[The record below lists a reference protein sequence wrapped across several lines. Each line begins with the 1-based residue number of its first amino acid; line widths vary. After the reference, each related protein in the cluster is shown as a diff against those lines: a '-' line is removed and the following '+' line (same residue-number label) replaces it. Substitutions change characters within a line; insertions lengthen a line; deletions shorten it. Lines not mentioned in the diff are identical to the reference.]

1 MKRLVAITAL
11 CLLLATAFAG
21 GRRRVQ
27 SVEPPAQALQPERP
41 DSQQAIYRYTEA
53 IKLRTIGADT
63 LAART
68 LLHEALERDSLFAPA
83 YYELA
88 IGNNYDTPDE
98 GIALARR
105 AWELDTTNL
114 WYLRLY
120 GQKLLM
126 AERYKE
132 ALPVFR
138 RLQEQDPHEPDN
150 YHILAALYEQDRQPF
165 AAIITL
171 DSAEMRFGR
180 GRIPYLNHMKRR
192 LLIATKQHN
201 RAIDEA
207 KALVEE
213 IPYEAENHTILADLY
228 AMTGRDSLA
237 RAEFQAAMRI
247 DSTDLG
253 TLTSLYNFHNAHRD
267 YRSMLGVLRRI
278 FERPEMPLET
288 KVGRFEAL
296 TSDIAFYREYY
307 FALNDLAACL
317 SILYPTDPRVVELYA
332 RHLIASGELDRA
344 LEHYKLHTADDPPQ
358 ESYYRSIIDIEGYK
372 QRPDS
377 VQLYVERALRLFP
390 DKPELHI
397 AGGNVYYYSEDFD
410 KAVQAYRTSLR
421 YADTDSLRSAIWGQI
436 GDVRHRQAEL
446 AEQPKRQKQYQKA
459 CYDAYKQALRYNP
472 DNAMVLNNWAY
483 FLSLEGRDLDRAL
496 RMADRVEELTDNN
509 PTYMDTRAWILFRLG
524 RLKEARRVM
533 QQAIA
538 LDGQSSL
545 ELLVHYGD
553 ILHALGEQFMAETYW
568 KKALDKGYDEAAVK
582 ERLARPRVTPPP
594 TE

>member
-1 MKRLVAITAL
+1 MKRLAAITAL
-11 CLLLATAFAG
+11 CILFAAAFAG
-21 GRRRVQ
+21 GRAGVQ
-27 SVEPPAQALQPERP
+27 SDGMRDSLRSRWPDSLQPL
-41 DSQQAIYRYTEA
+41 YLYTEA
-53 IKLRTIGADT
+53 VKLRTIGADT
-63 LAART
+63 VQAGK
-68 LLHEALERDSLFAPA
+68 LLHEAARRDSLFAPA

-88 IGNNYDTPDE
+88 LGNHYATPDE
-98 GIALARR
+98 GVALARR
-105 AWELDTTNL
+105 AYDLDTANL
-114 WYLRLY
+114 WYLQLY
-120 GQKLLM
+120 GQTLLM

-132 ALPVFR
+132 ALPVYR
-138 RLQEQDPHEPDN
+138 RLQELDPREPNN
-150 YHILAALYEQDRQPF
+150 YRILAALYEQDRQPF

-180 GRIPYLNHMKRR
+180 IPYLSRMKRQ
-192 LLIATKQHN
+192 LLIATNQLN

-213 IPYEAENHTILADLY
+213 LPYEAENHTILADLY
-228 AMTGRDSLA
+228 AMSGRDSLA
-237 RAEFQAAMRI
+237 LASYRTAMRI

-253 TLTSLYNFHNAHRD
+253 TLTSFYNFYNSRHD
-267 YRSMLGVLRRI
+267 YRAMLGVLRRI

-421 YADTDSLRSAIWGQI
+421 YADTDSLRSTIWGQI

-446 AEQPKRQKQYQKA
+446 AELPKKQKQYQKA

-496 RMADRVEELTDNN
+496 RMAERVEELTDNN

-594 TE
+594 AE

>member
-1 MKRLVAITAL
+1 MKRLAAITAL
-11 CLLLATAFAG
+11 CILFAAAFAG
-21 GRRRVQ
+21 GRGGVQPDEPQDSLRRRW
-27 SVEPPAQALQPERP
+27 PDTLQPL
-41 DSQQAIYRYTEA
+41 YLYTEA
-53 IKLRTIGADT
+53 VKLRTIEADS
-63 LAART
+63 LRAGE
-68 LLHEALERDSLFAPA
+68 LLREAVRRDSLFAPA
-83 YYELA
+83 LYELA
-88 IGNNYDTPDE
+88 LGRHYDTPGE
-98 GIALARR
+98 GVALARR
-105 AWELDTTNL
+105 AWELDTANL
-114 WYLRLY
+114 WYLHLY
-120 GQKLLM
+120 GQNLLL

-138 RLQEQDPHEPDN
+138 RLQELDPREPNN
-150 YHILAALYEQDRQPF
+150 YRILAALYEQDRQPF

-180 GRIPYLNHMKRR
+180 IPYLSRMKRQ
-192 LLIATKQHN
+192 LLIATNQHN

-213 IPYEAENHTILADLY
+213 LPYEAENHTILADLY
-228 AMTGRDSLA
+228 AMSGRDSLA
-237 RAEFQAAMRI
+237 LAEYRTAMRI

-253 TLTSLYNFHNAHRD
+253 TLTSFYNFYNSRRD
-267 YRSMLGVLRRI
+267 YRAMLGVLRRI
-278 FERPEMPLET
+278 FERPEMPLDS
-288 KVGRFEAL
+288 KIGRFEAL
-296 TSDIAFYREYY
+296 TSDISFYREYY

-317 SILYPTDPRVVELYA
+317 SILYPSDPRVVELYA

-377 VQLYVERALRLFP
+377 VQLYVERALHLFP

-397 AGGNVYYYSEDFD
+397 AGGNVYYYSEEFD

-568 KKALDKGYDEAAVK
+568 KKALDKGYDEEAIK

-594 TE
+594 AE